1 MSISNYNNY
10 KSSLSTMETQKS
22 TAAQGGLSKSG
33 DEMGMCIVDA
43 ESKNI
48 WFIEVTKVV
57 ETNGDVSYS
66 GPCIHLYFEKPGVGD
81 ATSVIASIN
90 TWNGQVY
97 TLYSR
102 CPWLYSSKL
111 RKIEMY
117 GDFSGAVPF
126 TLQKSIKN
134 GTLTPVDDNTL
145 CAFDPGTAKKI
156 AVLPSIIPNKL
167 SVQLFFQANGA
178 ASILSTGEAAI

>member
-1 MSISNYNNY
+1 MSISNYSNY
-10 KSSLSTMETQKS
+10 KSSLSAMETKKS
-22 TAAQGGLSKSG
+22 SAAQGGLTKSG
-33 DEMGMCIVDA
+33 DQIGMCIVDA

-66 GPCIHLYFEKPGVGD
+66 GPCIHLYFEKQGGID
-81 ATSVIASIN
+81 AASVVSDMQA
-90 TWNGQVY
+90 WDGQPN
-97 TLYSR
+97 TLYGR
-102 CPWLYSSKL
+102 CPWLYSKNL

-117 GDFSGAVPF
+117 GAFSGAIPF

-145 CAFDPGTAKKI
+145 YAFDSVIAKKI
-156 AVLPSIIPNKL
+156 AALPAVIPNKL
-167 SVQLFFQANGA
+167 SGKYFFQAASGQ
-178 ASILSTGEAAI
+178 SILTI